1 LVEVQVGQKDRRE
14 RHLYLTETGQSLEQ
28 ELSNAQRARMRSAYR
43 DVGADAVS
51 GFRQVLEAMM
61 DPEMKRAYWKLR
73 DNEGMDK

>member
-1 LVEVQVGQKDRRE
+1 MQVGQKDRRE

>member
-1 LVEVQVGQKDRRE
+1 VQVGQKDRRE

>member
-1 LVEVQVGQKDRRE
+1 VQVGQKDRRE

-73 DNEGMDK
+73 DNEGTE

>member
-1 LVEVQVGQKDRRE
+1 LVEVHVGHKDRRE

-43 DVGADAVS
+43 EVGADAVS

-61 DPEMKRAYWKLR
+61 DPEMKRAYWQLR
-73 DNEGMDK
+73 DTEETDR

>member
-1 LVEVQVGQKDRRE
+1 
-14 RHLYLTETGQSLEQ
+14 
-28 ELSNAQRARMRSAYR
+28 MRSAYR

-73 DNEGMDK
+73 DNEGTE

>member
-1 LVEVQVGQKDRRE
+1 
-14 RHLYLTETGQSLEQ
+14 LEQ

-73 DNEGMDK
+73 DNEGTE